1 MTPPCVSYLC
11 HLQCLRVSSCVSQ
24 LYVSVVSFFF
34 LLIVFSFDLDF
45 AFVLHFVETSF
56 VATLSV
62 VLVIFFSGFLG
73 CCIIQLC
80 LICVLSACGSS
91 P

>member
-1 MTPPCVSYLC
+1 MFLSYMFL
-11 HLQCLRVSSCVSQ
+11 LFL
-24 LYVSVVSFFF
+24 FFF

-62 VLVIFFSGFLG
+62 VLVIFFLDSLVVVSFSF
-73 CCIIQLC
+73 
-80 LICVLSACGSS
+80 V
-91 P
+91 